1 VAAAR
6 SYRPGDTVTL
16 TYVRAGETQTT
27 EVTLGSDAD
36 AS

>member
-16 TYVRAGETQTT
+16 TYVRDGDTQTV
-27 EVTLGSDAD
+27 EVTLGSDAP
-36 AS
+36 ST